1 MITIKTCTVCSL
13 LATEDAIGHSCRSS
27 DNRKVSRDP
36 LSTKLGMQP
45 DCSIHLLSFRNWRPT
60 GSFWRMMVNF
70 WYPSWFAL
78 LTREIPFCRYFPVV
92 EDIKKGLFLKLLFQ
106 GWNLYVFVLFIQK
119 NPLLIKSYWE
129 NEWQKSFSF
138 KSTMH
143 INAHQ
148 VWTHTIPFAHGQVN
162 QKMCFYK
169 EMMK

>member
-1 MITIKTCTVCSL
+1 
-13 LATEDAIGHSCRSS
+13 
-27 DNRKVSRDP
+27 
-36 LSTKLGMQP
+36 MQP

-60 GSFWRMMVNF
+60 GSFWRIMVNF
-70 WYPSWFAL
+70 RCLSRFAL
-78 LTREIPFCRYFPVV
+78 LTWEVPFCGCLPVV

-119 NPLLIKSYWE
+119 NPHLIKSYWE

-148 VWTHTIPFAHGQVN
+148 VWTHTIPFAHGQVVRPPN
-162 QKMCFYK
+162 FSPDAIPETSFTCEDKITGGYYADLEADCQLFHVCVQVSEYEVRKI
-169 EMMK
+169 

>member
-45 DCSIHLLSFRNWRPT
+45 DCIIHLLSFRNWRPT

-70 WYPSWFAL
+70 RCLSRFAL
-78 LTREIPFCRYFPVV
+78 LTREIPFCGCLPVV
-92 EDIKKGLFLKLLFQ
+92 EDIKKGLLKLLCQ
-106 GWNLYVFVLFIQK
+106 GRNLYVFVLFIQK
-119 NPLLIKSYWE
+119 NPHLIKSYWE